1 MKFYIPLKDII
12 LGPGKRFDA
21 SVNSEAEV
29 IGFIK
34 KAYGIIA
41 STMEVSITDGVVC
54 IVLRMR
60 HRQELRKH
68 CKISP
73 KRLARRKMAISRMP

>member
-12 LGPGKRFDA
+12 LGPGKRFDP

-34 KAYGIIA
+34 KAYGIIS
-41 STMEVSITDGVVC
+41 STI
-54 IVLRMR
+54 
-60 HRQELRKH
+60 
-68 CKISP
+68 
-73 KRLARRKMAISRMP
+73 RLPIERRKVIYYEPISI

>member
-12 LGPGKRFDA
+12 LSPGKRFDP

-34 KAYGIIA
+34 KTYGIIS
-41 STMEVSITDGVVC
+41 STIEVSITDGVVC
-54 IVLRMR
+54 L
-60 HRQELRKH
+60 QKNALNG
-68 CKISP
+68 
-73 KRLARRKMAISRMP
+73 